1 MILKNLI
8 SKFTKIKR
16 IDYELK
22 TIALF
27 WPIVKL
33 S

>member
-27 WPIVKL
+27 F
-33 S
+33 SGS